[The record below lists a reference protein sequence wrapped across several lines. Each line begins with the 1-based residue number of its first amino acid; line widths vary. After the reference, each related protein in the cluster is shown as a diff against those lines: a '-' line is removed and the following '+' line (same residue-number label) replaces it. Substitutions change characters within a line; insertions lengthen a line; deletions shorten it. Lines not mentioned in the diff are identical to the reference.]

1 MTKVIVSWKRLC
13 YHQGRI
19 IVGRVR
25 RKSYMRI
32 VVVVVVVGECWG
44 IVISMCSINSSSSND
59 SMLTIIIS
67 TLRTIT
73 SLTTTI
79 GWNQANIL
87 SI

>member
-1 MTKVIVSWKRLC
+1 
-13 YHQGRI
+13 
-19 IVGRVR
+19 
-25 RKSYMRI
+25 MRI
-32 VVVVVVVGECWG
+32 VVVVVVVVVGECWG

-79 GWNQANIL
+79 G
-87 SI
+87 